1 MRDMTGRPT
10 CWSVLTAMGAAALAR
25 RGHGGGVM
33 AADHRIMARADLDGS
48 VNGSVA
54 TTGLDRLF
62 VLMRNASRGRG
73 TTREEFWW
81 HLRGWRRSPRP
92 RASGHRTR
100 TDLSPLMRQLDRA
113 LPLPPEAVDAM
124 TDAIGTITADRAVVV
139 GRAWQGAFFDLH
151 PRCRDRRVLS
161 GPSPRFPEIEFVP

>member
-33 AADHRIMARADLDGS
+33 AADHRIMAGAD
-48 VNGSVA
+48 
-54 TTGLDRLF
+54 LDRLF

-92 RASGHRTR
+92 RASGHRTC

-151 PRCRDRRVLS
+151 RRCRDRRVLS
-161 GPSPRFPEIEFVP
+161 GPSQRFPEIEFVP